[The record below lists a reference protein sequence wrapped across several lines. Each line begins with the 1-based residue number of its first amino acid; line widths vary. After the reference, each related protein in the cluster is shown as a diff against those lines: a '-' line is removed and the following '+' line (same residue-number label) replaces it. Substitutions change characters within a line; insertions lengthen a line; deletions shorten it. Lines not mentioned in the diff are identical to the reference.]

1 MAQLKIDLSK
11 IQYNAHI
18 LRDMCR
24 RSYVHFTPV
33 VKGVGGDDRIIQS
46 LAEIGITHFAD
57 ARIDNI
63 RESDNGQYS
72 YTMIRTGN
80 QQELEN
86 IVNHTDISIQ
96 TELET
101 IQQVNHIAQSL
112 NKTHDILLMV
122 DWKDEREGIQTYEV
136 VEYINKVVN
145 MPNVKIKGLAFNFM
159 CFHSDAPTSEDI
171 QLINEFVAHV
181 EGQTGLNMQIVSGG
195 NSSVL
200 PEMAKG
206 HLGKINELRIGETL
220 FRGVNTTTDTAIP
233 ALYQDAIILEAE
245 IVEIKPR
252 MRHQSH
258 HDYLQA
264 ILDIGNLDTKIP
276 EILPLHH
283 DVDVLGATSDHVMV
297 DLYNHDN
304 YQVGDTIQYSLGY
317 SAMAQSM
324 YMPNIKKTYVLD
336 EAIQLIN
343 ENFDK
348 ILNVSKNIHK

>member
-18 LRDMCR
+18 LRDMCK
-24 RSYVHFTPV
+24 RSHIHFTPV
-33 VKGVGGDDRIIQS
+33 VKGVGGDERIIQS

-63 RESDNGQYS
+63 RKSYNGHYT

-80 QQELEN
+80 QSELKN
-86 IVNHTDISIQ
+86 IVNYTNISIQ

-101 IQQVNHIAQSL
+101 IQHINQIAKSL
-112 NKTHDILLMV
+112 NKTHEILLMV

-136 VEYINKVVN
+136 IEYINKIVN
-145 MPNVKIKGLAFNFM
+145 MQHVKMKGLAFNFM
-159 CFHSDAPTSEDI
+159 CFHSDTPTTEDI
-171 QLINEFVAHV
+171 QLINEFVTHV
-181 EGQTGLNMQIVSGG
+181 ESQTALNMQIVSGG

-206 HLGKINELRIGETL
+206 PLGKINELRIGETL
-220 FRGVNTTTDTAIP
+220 FRGVNTTTDTPIP
-233 ALYQDAIILEAE
+233 ALYQDAITLEAE

-252 MRHQSH
+252 LRHQSH

-276 EILPLHH
+276 EIQPLHH
-283 DVDVLGATSDHVMV
+283 EVDVLGATSDHVMV

-304 YQVGDTIQYSLGY
+304 YQVGDKIQFSLGY

-324 YMPNIKKTYVLD
+324 YMPNITKTYVVD
-336 EAIQLIN
+336 EAIQIIN

-348 ILNVSKNIHK
+348 VLGVSKNIHK